1 MEKPKKRREEKIRSE
16 RRKSEKKEDAGGRK
30 GRKAAIHFPM
40 ICSSRGSKSRL
51 GRAAGAELSGQLRDE
66 KLHAIVVGK
75 SVKIDGVGPLV
86 EVGMLKKRA
95 TM

>member
-1 MEKPKKRREEKIRSE
+1 MEKPKKRREEERRSE

-51 GRAAGAELSGQLRDE
+51 GRAAGAELSGQLRE